1 MEILPMRTEANT
13 KGLKELISSLPSNL
27 VMAEIGCYAGLST
40 KMFMESGKVKTLYA
54 IDIWEDVLNL
64 FKSKWKD
71 HNFKAVEAEF
81 DKNLK
86 GFNVVKLKMNAK
98 LDMIYSQDKIEYAN
112 FTVPVKGSDRLIS
125 LNFNKIK
132 GDEPKKAFERTLKY
146 IAEENNIN

>member
-71 HNFKAVEAEF
+71 HNFK
-81 DKNLK
+81 D
-86 GFNVVKLKMNAK
+86 
-98 LDMIYSQDKIEYAN
+98 DYSDEDDRQWEHDLHHVMARSN
-112 FTVPVKGSDRLIS
+112 DSD
-125 LNFNKIK
+125 
-132 GDEPKKAFERTLKY
+132 
-146 IAEENNIN
+146 